1 MRALIEDEETRIA
14 VSNLNLDVWSNEG
27 VIKIG
32 YNGILHI
39 IISSTSSSFVIICY
53 YMILSLLYS
62 KQTYFNYNRAI

>member
-39 IISSTSSSFVIICY
+39 IISSTSSSSPSSSSVII
-53 YMILSLLYS
+53 
-62 KQTYFNYNRAI
+62 